1 MKWIPS
7 SSTLELTNRN
17 VTALLDKLDDPLS
30 ARSLVSPCRFL
41 QVTAVATPGAAE
53 SVIAPGTL
61 PLTKAQLE
69 TLRTEGQT
77 LRVGAVTVVSVP
89 DAAHYANR
97 PAGRVFMPSS
107 GEIR

>member
-53 SVIAPGTL
+53 AVISAGAL

-69 TLRTEGQT
+69 TLRAEGQT
-77 LRVGAVTVVSVP
+77 VRVGAVTVVSVP
-89 DAAHYANR
+89 DAAHYSDRA
-97 PAGRVFMPSS
+97 AGTVYMPSS
-107 GEIR
+107 GETR

>member
-41 QVTAVATPGAAE
+41 
-53 SVIAPGTL
+53 
-61 PLTKAQLE
+61 
-69 TLRTEGQT
+69 R
-77 LRVGAVTVVSVP
+77 
-89 DAAHYANR
+89 
-97 PAGRVFMPSS
+97 
-107 GEIR
+107 